1 MEPYQMPQM
10 EEEIERLRKISDENQ
25 RKVNSGVFLSRKT
38 EKLRRDEV
46 MQENTQGE
54 ETEKRHGIVQ
64 GILFLAMAAMLLG
77 QANGNEMVSQVFGQI
92 GKTIEQISQK
102 VEEQNWFSFE
112 EMTE

>member
-25 RKVNSGVFLSRKT
+25 RKVNSGVFISRKT

-54 ETEKRHGIVQ
+54 EAEKRHGIVQ

-77 QANGNEMVSQVFGQI
+77 QASGNEMVSQVFGQI

-102 VEEQNWFSFE
+102 VEEQNWFSFG